1 MVDKITVFDNI
12 CRGVDMNEKIYGLIG
27 LKYGFSEGENHCVDL
42 CRKFYEL
49 HGWRE
54 NFQDGKADP
63 ETLEEFN
70 KNHKLRLLRYLLK
83 NFDKVK
89 DTYALEYGDVVIF
102 NILGDLHCGIFIG
115 HGDIIAMEVPCG
127 EGSRSGVYKYKFWKK
142 AFLCAFRRREV
153 DV

>member
-63 ETLEEFN
+63 ESLEEFN
-70 KNHKLRLLRYLLK
+70 KKHKLRLLRYLLK
-83 NFDKVK
+83 NFNKVK

-102 NILGDLHCGIFIG
+102 NILGDLHSGIFIG

-127 EGSRSGVYKYKFWKK
+127 EGSRSAVYKYKFWKK

>member
-27 LKYGFSEGENHCVDL
+27 LKYGFSEGESHCVGL

-83 NFDKVK
+83 NFDKVR

-115 HGDIIAMEVPCG
+115 HGDIMAMEVPCG
-127 EGSRSGVYKYKFWKK
+127 EGSRSAVYKYKFWKK